1 MLLLEALKGSLLPL
15 AANSAAIGGKE
26 RDKTKPTET
35 GNERKKKHNIGLF
48 PNYLNPPMDAGGL
61 ALKER
66 HQTGRE
72 DPDTGRP
79 LSHYRQAGLCHKHTF
94 LFSLLTECCIGKKGE
109 KLKVAEKL
117 LILIQKNVRLI
128 IK

>member
-26 RDKTKPTET
+26 RDKTRPTET
-35 GNERKKKHNIGLF
+35 GNERRKKHNIGLF

-66 HQTGRE
+66 HQTGRK

-79 LSHYRQAGLCHKHTF
+79 LSHYRQAGLCHKHTHNF
-94 LFSLLTECCIGKKGE
+94 FFFSNRMLHLQEG
-109 KLKVAEKL
+109 
-117 LILIQKNVRLI
+117 
-128 IK
+128 

>member
-66 HQTGRE
+66 HQGVKTQTQE
-72 DPDTGRP
+72 D
-79 LSHYRQAGLCHKHTF
+79 LCHTTDKQVCATNTHFFF
-94 LFSLLTECCIGKKGE
+94 LF
-109 KLKVAEKL
+109 
-117 LILIQKNVRLI
+117 
-128 IK
+128 